1 MKKLFLC
8 VATALCSTFALA
20 DGADL
25 VVKPVTI
32 SNGSGTMEVVVNK
45 TGTTA
50 FQFDVKLPA
59 GVSATALSLTGA
71 PESRQFEKAEY
82 DKTSNTWRFLSY
94 DNGNATF
101 EAGTTFN
108 ITLAAT
114 DDAEGGDAQTAG
126 VLLVDPEGVGTTV
139 EGGNVSV
146 TVESNASI
154 TLNGKGEA
162 SFICNKDLDFSS
174 LSNVKAY
181 ICTGI
186 DVSTNLI
193 YFSRIKDVKANTPI
207 YVTGPVNET
216 VTVPTGNSI
225 TYYPENFLVGDAT
238 NNMTIPA
245 STDEIQYWALSKNNS
260 WIGAKPNMS
269 LDAGKAYIKTPKQ
282 VAKSS
287 VSSENVEIKMTATG
301 NLAYVGKYDLDFTSV
316 EGLKAYI
323 VMGFANNATIWISR
337 VKTATAGTPLFL
349 RGSNDKTYS
358 VPSSSS
364 SMIVKN
370 MLRGD
375 AENTSEVLKEYTK
388 DGVDYVTWIYQ
399 KNGGTFGPLTNN
411 QPAFPAGTAYLPL
424 LKSYANKSA
433 SSRAMT
439 SNFGNVVEETEVL
452 VMKLGSLNGEN
463 DGSTSIR
470 SIGEV
475 QTDDAWYNLKGQ
487 RIDTPTKKGLYIK
500 NGKKVVV
507 K

>member
-1 MKKLFLC
+1 MKKLFIC
-8 VATALCSTFALA
+8 VMTSLCSTFAFA
-20 DGADL
+20 DADL
-25 VVKPVTI
+25 VVKPATI
-32 SNGSGTMEVVVNK
+32 SNGNGTMQVVINK
-45 TGTTA
+45 ANTTA
-50 FQFDVKLPA
+50 FQFDMKLPE
-59 GVSATALSLTGA
+59 GISVSAFGTASGD
-71 PESRQFEKAEY
+71 RKFENAQV
-82 DKTSNTWRFLSY
+82 DATTNTWRFLSY
-94 DNGNATF
+94 DEKNAPFAT
-101 EAGTTFN
+101 GTTLN
-108 ITLAAT
+108 VTLAAA

-126 VLLVDPEGVGTTV
+126 VLLVDPEGIGTDV
-139 EGGNVSV
+139 DGGNVAV

-162 SFICNKDLDFSS
+162 SFICKKDLNFSS

-186 DVSTNLI
+186 DVSANLI
-193 YFSRIKDVKANTPI
+193 YFSRVKDVKANTPI

-245 STDEIQYWALSKNNS
+245 STDEIQYWALSKNNG
-260 WIGAKPNMS
+260 WIGAKPDMS

-282 VAKSS
+282 VANSS
-287 VSSENVEIKMTATG
+287 VSSENVEIKMSATG

-316 EGLKAYI
+316 AGLKAYVVI
-323 VMGFANNATIWISR
+323 GFANDATIWISR

-349 RGSNDKTYS
+349 RGSNNQTYS

-399 KNGGTFGPLTNN
+399 KNGGTFGPLTSN
-411 QPAFPAGTAYLPL
+411 QSAFPAGTAYLPL

-475 QTDDAWYNLKGQ
+475 QPDDAWYNLKGQ